1 MKKKILITSTDV
13 MMLQF
18 LIPHVFYLQEN
29 GYEVEVAC
37 SNVENHID
45 EVRKIFSNKV
55 NMYCVDLKRSPNDIK
70 NIYGLKQLTAIIKN
84 GNYDVIWTNEPVM
97 GVMTRLAAKK
107 ERKKGL
113 KVIYIA
119 HGFHF
124 FKGARKVNWL
134 LFYPIEKIF
143 SYFTDLIIT
152 INDEDYNFAKK
163 NFSKP
168 NIKKY
173 PGIGIDTSKFFKDI
187 DENLIS
193 LKRKEIGIKDDEHL
207 IISVGELEK
216 RKNHESSIKAFS
228 KANLSKCK
236 MIICG
241 VGTQENELR
250 KLIKQLNMEEKI
262 FLLGYRYDINE
273 LCHISDLFLFTTFQE
288 GLSVALMEA
297 MSVGVPCLISKIRG
311 NVDLIE
317 EGKGIYC
324 DPHDVTSIKKGM
336 EKFFSNPNCFNDAIE
351 YNKVKIK
358 KYDIKKVRKLLL
370 NDINN
375 VIGD

>member
-1 MKKKILITSTDV
+1 
-13 MMLQF
+13 
-18 LIPHVFYLQEN
+18 
-29 GYEVEVAC
+29 
-37 SNVENHID
+37 
-45 EVRKIFSNKV
+45 
-55 NMYCVDLKRSPNDIK
+55 
-70 NIYGLKQLTAIIKN
+70 
-84 GNYDVIWTNEPVM
+84 
-97 GVMTRLAAKK
+97 
-107 ERKKGL
+107 
-113 KVIYIA
+113 
-119 HGFHF
+119 
-124 FKGARKVNWL
+124 
-134 LFYPIEKIF
+134 
-143 SYFTDLIIT
+143 
-152 INDEDYNFAKK
+152 
-163 NFSKP
+163 
-168 NIKKY
+168 
-173 PGIGIDTSKFFKDI
+173 
-187 DENLIS
+187 
-193 LKRKEIGIKDDEHL
+193 
-207 IISVGELEK
+207 
-216 RKNHESSIKAFS
+216 
-228 KANLSKCK
+228 